1 MRRSTSLAFCALLCA
16 AIFPA
21 QAPLAQ
27 GFPSKPIRM
36 IVPYPAGGVT
46 DILGRTIGKLV
57 GEDLKQPVIIDNRP
71 GGNGG
76 IGSDATAKS
85 PPDGYTILLATLAT
99 NAIAPAVYP
108 KLPYDPGRDFTPI
121 TPLAGT
127 VSAIAIH
134 PALPVQNLAEFIAY
148 AKARPGQLAFSSPG
162 AGVSA
167 HLAMEHFTQVAG
179 LKMIHVPYKGSAPA
193 LNAVVSGE
201 VAATFD
207 PIASLAPLARAG
219 RVRALAISGRERS
232 ALLPDVPTIAEAGVK
247 GVESYTWNGLAGP
260 AGLPAAIVERIH
272 ADVTRMLQSDA
283 LRQRL
288 ASMGS
293 DALLMSPREFAD
305 FVASETRKW
314 GDIARAT
321 GASQ

>member
-1 MRRSTSLAFCALLCA
+1 MLKRVGFLTAFCLALTA
-16 AIFPA
+16 FAA
-21 QAPLAQ
+21 QAQTWPTR
-27 GFPSKPIRM
+27 GVRIVVPFPPGGATDIIARLVAEQMTRDWGQSVVVENRAG
-36 IVPYPAGGVT
+36 AGG
-46 DILGRTIGKLV
+46 TIGTDV
-57 GEDLKQPVIIDNRP
+57 V
-71 GGNGG
+71 
-76 IGSDATAKS
+76 AKAQ
-85 PPDGYTILLATLAT
+85 PDGYTLLLATLAT

-272 ADVTRMLQSDA
+272 ADVTRMLKSDA

>member
-1 MRRSTSLAFCALLCA
+1 MYRRFGILTALCLALTSIA
-16 AIFPA
+16 AHAQSWPTRSVRIVVPFPPGGA
-21 QAPLAQ
+21 TDIIARLVAGQMTRDWGQSVVVENRA
-27 GFPSKPIRM
+27 G
-36 IVPYPAGGVT
+36 AGG
-46 DILGRTIGKLV
+46 TIGTDV
-57 GEDLKQPVIIDNRP
+57 V
-71 GGNGG
+71 
-76 IGSDATAKS
+76 AKAQ
-85 PPDGYTILLATLAT
+85 PDGYTLLLATLAT

-108 KLPYDPGRDFTPI
+108 KLPYNPVRDFTPI

-127 VSAIAIH
+127 VSVIAIN
-134 PALPVQNLAEFIAY
+134 PSIPSRNLAEFIAY
-148 AKARPGQLAFSSPG
+148 AKARPGQLTFSSPG

-167 HLAMEHFTQVAG
+167 HLAMEYFAQVAG

-201 VAATFD
+201 VTATFD
-207 PIASLAPLARAG
+207 PIASLAPLAKAG

-232 ALLPDVPTIAEAGVK
+232 ALMPDVPTIAEAGVK

-260 AGLPAAIVERIH
+260 AGLPAAIVQRIH
-272 ADVTRMLQSDA
+272 ADVSRMLKSDS

-293 DALLMSPREFAD
+293 DALLMSPKEFAD
-305 FVASETRKW
+305 FVASETKKW

-321 GASQ
+321 VASR

>member
-1 MRRSTSLAFCALLCA
+1 MLKRVGFLTAFCLALTA
-16 AIFPA
+16 FAA
-21 QAPLAQ
+21 QAPTWPTR
-27 GFPSKPIRM
+27 GVRIVVPFPPGGATDIIARLVAEQMTRDWGQSVVVENRAG
-36 IVPYPAGGVT
+36 AGG
-46 DILGRTIGKLV
+46 TIGTDV
-57 GEDLKQPVIIDNRP
+57 V
-71 GGNGG
+71 
-76 IGSDATAKS
+76 AKAQ
-85 PPDGYTILLATLAT
+85 PDGYTLLLATLAT

-272 ADVTRMLQSDA
+272 ADVTRMLKSDA

>member
-1 MRRSTSLAFCALLCA
+1 MLKRVGFLTAFCLALTA
-16 AIFPA
+16 FAA
-21 QAPLAQ
+21 QAQTWPTR
-27 GFPSKPIRM
+27 GVRIVVPFPPGGATDIIARLVAEQMTRDWGQSVVVENRAG
-36 IVPYPAGGVT
+36 AGG
-46 DILGRTIGKLV
+46 TIGTDV
-57 GEDLKQPVIIDNRP
+57 V
-71 GGNGG
+71 
-76 IGSDATAKS
+76 AKAQ
-85 PPDGYTILLATLAT
+85 PDGYTLLLATLAT

>member
-1 MRRSTSLAFCALLCA
+1 MYRRLGILTTLCLALTSIA
-16 AIFPA
+16 AHAQTWPSRGVRIVVPFPPGGA
-21 QAPLAQ
+21 TDIIARLVAEQMTRDWSQPVVVENRA
-27 GFPSKPIRM
+27 G
-36 IVPYPAGGVT
+36 AGG
-46 DILGRTIGKLV
+46 TIGTDLV
-57 GEDLKQPVIIDNRP
+57 
-71 GGNGG
+71 
-76 IGSDATAKS
+76 AKAQ
-85 PPDGYTILLATLAT
+85 PDGYTLLLATLAT

-108 KLPYDPGRDFTPI
+108 KLPYDPVRDFTPI

-127 VSAIAIH
+127 VSAIAIN
-134 PALPVQNLAEFIAY
+134 PAIPVQTLAEFIAY
-148 AKARPGQLAFSSPG
+148 ARARPGQLAFSSPG

-167 HLAMEHFTQVAG
+167 HLAMEHFAQVAG

-193 LNAVVSGE
+193 LNAVVAGE

-207 PIASLAPLARAG
+207 PIASLAPLAKAG

-232 ALLPDVPTIAEAGVK
+232 ALLPDVPTIAEAGVR

-260 AGLPAAIVERIH
+260 AGLPAAIVDRIH
-272 ADVTRMLQSDA
+272 ADVSRMLRSDS

-293 DALLMSPREFAD
+293 DALLMSPKEFAD
-305 FVASETRKW
+305 FVASETTKW

>member
-1 MRRSTSLAFCALLCA
+1 MTRDWSQPVVVENRA
-16 AIFPA
+16 
-21 QAPLAQ
+21 
-27 GFPSKPIRM
+27 G
-36 IVPYPAGGVT
+36 AGG
-46 DILGRTIGKLV
+46 TIGTDLV
-57 GEDLKQPVIIDNRP
+57 
-71 GGNGG
+71 
-76 IGSDATAKS
+76 AKAQ
-85 PPDGYTILLATLAT
+85 PDGYTLLLATLAT

-108 KLPYDPGRDFTPI
+108 KLPYDPVRDFTPI

-127 VSAIAIH
+127 VSAIAIN
-134 PALPVQNLAEFIAY
+134 PAIPVQTLAEFIAY
-148 AKARPGQLAFSSPG
+148 ARARPGQLAFSSPG

-167 HLAMEHFTQVAG
+167 HLAMEHFAQVAG

-193 LNAVVSGE
+193 LNAVVAGE

-207 PIASLAPLARAG
+207 PIASLAPLAKAG

-232 ALLPDVPTIAEAGVK
+232 ALMPDVPTIAEAGVR

-260 AGLPAAIVERIH
+260 AGLPAAIVDRIH
-272 ADVTRMLQSDA
+272 ADVSRMLRSDS

-293 DALLMSPREFAD
+293 DALLMSPKEFAD
-305 FVASETRKW
+305 FVASETTKW

>member
-1 MRRSTSLAFCALLCA
+1 VVAK
-16 AIFPA
+16 A
-21 QAPLAQ
+21 Q
-27 GFPSKPIRM
+27 
-36 IVPYPAGGVT
+36 
-46 DILGRTIGKLV
+46 
-57 GEDLKQPVIIDNRP
+57 
-71 GGNGG
+71 
-76 IGSDATAKS
+76 
-85 PPDGYTILLATLAT
+85 PDGYTLLLATLAT

-232 ALLPDVPTIAEAGVK
+232 ALLPDVPTIAEAGIK
-247 GVESYTWNGLAGP
+247 GVESYPWNGLAGP

-272 ADVTRMLQSDA
+272 ADVTRMLKSDA

>member
-1 MRRSTSLAFCALLCA
+1 MLKRVGFLTAFCLALTA
-16 AIFPA
+16 FAA
-21 QAPLAQ
+21 QAQTWPTR
-27 GFPSKPIRM
+27 GVRIVVPFPPGGATDIIARLVAEQMTRDWGQSVVVENRAG
-36 IVPYPAGGVT
+36 AGG
-46 DILGRTIGKLV
+46 TIGTDV
-57 GEDLKQPVIIDNRP
+57 V
-71 GGNGG
+71 
-76 IGSDATAKS
+76 AKAQ
-85 PPDGYTILLATLAT
+85 PDGYTLLLATLAT

-260 AGLPAAIVERIH
+260 AGMPAAIVERIH
-272 ADVTRMLQSDA
+272 ADVTRMLKSDA

>member
-1 MRRSTSLAFCALLCA
+1 MLKRVGFLTVFCLALSAFA
-16 AIFPA
+16 A
-21 QAPLAQ
+21 QAQSWPTR
-27 GFPSKPIRM
+27 GVRIVVPFPPGGATDIIARLVAEQM
-36 IVPYPAGGVT
+36 TRDWGQAVVVENRAGAGG
-46 DILGRTIGKLV
+46 TIGT
-57 GEDLKQPVIIDNRP
+57 
-71 GGNGG
+71 
-76 IGSDATAKS
+76 DAVAKAQA
-85 PPDGYTILLATLAT
+85 DGYTLLLATLAT

-108 KLPYDPGRDFTPI
+108 KLPYNPGRDFTPI

-272 ADVTRMLQSDA
+272 ADVTRMLKSDG

-305 FVASETRKW
+305 FVAAETRKW
-314 GDIARAT
+314 GEIARAT